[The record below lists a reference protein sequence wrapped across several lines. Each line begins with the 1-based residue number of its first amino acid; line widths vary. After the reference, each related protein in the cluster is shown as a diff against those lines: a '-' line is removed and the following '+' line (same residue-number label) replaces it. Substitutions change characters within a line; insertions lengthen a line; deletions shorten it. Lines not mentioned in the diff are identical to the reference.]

1 MSARLRIPQLLG
13 FDPELLEGLDVKYRR
28 DLSYFCFLGFL
39 PCGLI
44 GGAAGYGLWLVER
57 SALIA
62 GSGALVFALL
72 LLNMLRVAI
81 AGSGMTLSLP
91 PRLAGRWKPR
101 LTPVVIFALLGII
114 FAQPAQLVLHEATL
128 APAID
133 RYRVAM
139 MAAHEKAVRSS
150 DPKHAAARVA
160 DYNAR
165 IKASSFAVR
174 RVQLLWLTPEKP
186 LIFTVLFTL
195 VALFPLLLVRGPSLA
210 AVVAYEAR
218 KYARGRARVM
228 LEDRLARETADRLLS
243 AYPSYPGAPIQMY
256 ADAPFH
262 NEPVKQ
268 GA

>member
-13 FDPELLEGLDVKYRR
+13 FDPELLQGLDAKYRR
-28 DLSYFCFLGFL
+28 DLTYFCFLGFL

-44 GGAAGYGLWLVER
+44 GGGAGYGLWLVER
-57 SALIA
+57 SVPIA
-62 GSGALVFALL
+62 VGGALAFALL

-101 LTPVVIFALLGII
+101 LTPVVMFALLGII
-114 FAQPAQLVLHEATL
+114 FAQPAQLILHEETL

-133 RYRVAM
+133 RYRFAM
-139 MAAHEKAVRSS
+139 MTAHEKVVRSA
-150 DPKHAAARVA
+150 DPKHATALVA

-186 LIFTVLFTL
+186 AIFTVLFTL
-195 VALFPLLLVRGPSLA
+195 VALFPLLLVRGPSLT
-210 AVVAYEAR
+210 AVVAYEGR
-218 KYARGRARVM
+218 KYARCRARVM
-228 LEDRLARETADRLLS
+228 FEDSLARETADRLLS
-243 AYPSYPGAPIQMY
+243 TYASYPGAAI
-256 ADAPFH
+256 H

-268 GA
+268 SA